1 MDQPFITQSDEIII
15 RRTTESDLEFVLST
29 EHADENKCF
38 IIPWARTRHEKALQ
52 DADILHFIVER
63 VGDGER
69 LGYGIIAGLLNPHS
83 SIEFQRI
90 VITQKNK
97 GYGRKVLRLIKKWAF
112 ESLDVHRMWL
122 DVKDF
127 NHRARTLYASEG
139 FVVEGTLREC
149 LKADDGSFESLVVMS
164 LLKREY
170 QAGAY

>member
-1 MDQPFITQSDEIII
+1 MCSPCYCVFGCP
-15 RRTTESDLEFVLST
+15 L
-29 EHADENKCF
+29 
-38 IIPWARTRHEKALQ
+38 
-52 DADILHFIVER
+52 
-63 VGDGER
+63 GEEMK
-69 LGYGIIAGLLNPHS
+69 LNPFWFKS
-83 SIEFQRI
+83 SPA
-90 VITQKNK
+90 
-97 GYGRKVLRLIKKWAF
+97 L
-112 ESLDVHRMWL
+112 WL